1 MKRVRR
7 EMAGEPVA
15 GAAVVVAGAAD
26 SAEAVEVAA
35 VVVEAAA
42 AGAVVAVEAAAI
54 AVEAVAAATGNRT
67 V

>member
-7 EMAGEPVA
+7 EMAGEP
-15 GAAVVVAGAAD
+15 VAGAAD